1 MIEGIKNIIEL
12 FLDKSR
18 HWTLKAGVF
27 ISVIGLLFILDFMFN
42 LSYNYFINNKL
53 ENIEKLQIIKKG
65 YSEDTLKLK
74 KIQELEESVL
84 NEKHYTESFFLS
96 FNSLKKSIIPNTT
109 DQNVDNKNIPKN
121 ATNKKNIPSP
131 FLMLL
136 TSNLLFLILLIILIF
151 RPFFDKELKSIK
163 TLSSWFASITVLI
176 TLITITV
183 WLSFQIPIFYNQ
195 PIYNYVLNFILHVIL
210 IIGIVKI
217 FGKNG
222 TITIY

>member
-74 KIQELEESVL
+74 KIQELEENVL

-121 ATNKKNIPSP
+121 STNKKNIPSP

>member
-74 KIQELEESVL
+74 KIQELEENVL

-151 RPFFDKELKSIK
+151 RPFFDKELKTIK

>member
-27 ISVIGLLFILDFMFN
+27 ISVIGLLFVLDFMFN

-53 ENIEKLQIIKKG
+53 ENIEKLQVIKKG
-65 YSEDTLKLK
+65 YSDDTLKLK
-74 KIQELEESVL
+74 KIEELEENVI
-84 NEKHYTESFFLS
+84 NEKHYSESFFLS
-96 FNSLKKSIIPNTT
+96 FNSFKKSIIPNTT
-109 DQNVDNKNIPKN
+109 DQNVDNKNTPKN
-121 ATNKKNIPSP
+121 ATNKKNIRSP

-136 TSNLLFLILLIILIF
+136 TSNLLFLILLIILVF
-151 RPFFDKELKSIK
+151 RPFFDKELKSLK
-163 TLSSWFASITVLI
+163 TLSSWFASMTILI
-176 TLITITV
+176 TIITITV
-183 WLSFQIPIFYNQ
+183 WLSFQIPILYNQ

>member
-74 KIQELEESVL
+74 KIQELEENVL

-195 PIYNYVLNFILHVIL
+195 PIHNYVLNFILHVIL